1 VSGASLIRPGIQGL
15 LGDALRGRF
24 DVVPLANRYGERRM
38 KAEEAEIVH
47 HIFRDFAAGI
57 SPRGIA
63 VALNKEGV
71 PGPLVGSGATPPS
84 EAM

>member
-1 VSGASLIRPGIQGL
+1 MSGASLIRPGIQGL

-71 PGPLVGSGATPPS
+71 PSPLVGSGATPPS